1 MTSIDP
7 VTRKV
12 LRREIAKETSS
23 WSSAAL
29 PFVLLIGVATFS
41 IAFALHV
48 DAQQKGKLSKP
59 RQLDKGITWQRDPVT
74 GELNLGPGSINGS
87 EGEKPGEPRAGVI
100 GSATVRLVPVTCS
113 VLGGDSSVIVGLN
126 SGNFLVYD
134 DGIERPIQYFS
145 APSSDSA
152 RVAMVIDASPSVFP
166 DAVQMRG
173 AESALVDAL
182 APNDEVA
189 VVDFAA
195 HTFLQVGFSS
205 DRELLH
211 RAISRVDVREL
222 LGDTGG
228 SNIYEAVYLTA
239 RQLFPTAKGPQAIV
253 LITDGEDSG
262 LGLTMDPA
270 SAAPPGGLRGTS
282 FDKLTFE
289 DLVRT
294 LAAANIQVFA
304 ISTENRPKIMTPA
317 WLAKHADATLVTS
330 DARKLGIPPYTLY
343 LAELVRRTGG
353 QLYFLR
359 EAQSLSDT
367 LRQIAQRVSA
377 EYLLGFTPLPGA
389 DSDAPHP
396 GWHSL
401 RIEVAGRKNSTV
413 VHQAAYYVPATR

>member
-1 MTSIDP
+1 MLVS
-7 VTRKV
+7 V
-12 LRREIAKETSS
+12 
-23 WSSAAL
+23 AAL
-29 PFVLLIGVATFS
+29 S
-41 IAFALHV
+41 IPFAL
-48 DAQQKGKLSKP
+48 QSQTQKKGKLSKP
-59 RQLDKGITWQRDPVT
+59 RQLDKGVTWRRDPST
-74 GELNLGPGSINGS
+74 GELTFVPTAGDPDEDG
-87 EGEKPGEPRAGVI
+87 KAAEPRPGVI
-100 GSATVRLVPVTCS
+100 GRAMVRLVLEACS
-113 VLGGDSSVIVGLN
+113 VVNSDGSGIKGLKLED
-126 SGNFLVYD
+126 FRVYD
-134 DGIERPIQYFS
+134 DGVERPLMFFS
-145 APSSDSA
+145 APSSEPA

-166 DAVQMRG
+166 DSVQMRA

-182 APNDEVA
+182 APHDEVA

-195 HTFLQVGFSS
+195 HTFLQIGFSS

-211 RAISRVDVREL
+211 RAICRVDVREL

-239 RQLFPTAKGPQAIV
+239 RQLFPKPRGPQAIV
-253 LITDGEDSG
+253 LLTDGEDSG

-270 SAAPPGGLRGTS
+270 SAAPQPGTAGTS

-317 WLAKHADATLVTS
+317 WLAKHADTTMVTP

-367 LRQIAQRVSA
+367 LRQIAQRVGA

-389 DSDAPHP
+389 DSDAPHR

-401 RIEVAGRKNSTV
+401 RIETVGRNGANV

>member
-1 MTSIDP
+1 LTSIDP

-12 LRREIAKETSS
+12 LRFALLAGIAT
-23 WSSAAL
+23 L
-29 PFVLLIGVATFS
+29 S
-41 IAFALHV
+41 IPFALHLE
-48 DAQQKGKLSKP
+48 AQQKGKLSKP
-59 RQLDKGITWQRDPVT
+59 RQLDKGITWHRDPAT
-74 GELNLGPGSINGS
+74 GELNSGPVSVSG
-87 EGEKPGEPRAGVI
+87 GEAEKLVEPRAGVI

-113 VLGGDSSVIVGLN
+113 ALDGDSSVIAGLN
-126 SGNFLVYD
+126 SESFRVYD
-134 DGIERPIQYFS
+134 EGVERPIQYFS
-145 APSSDSA
+145 APSSDPA

-166 DAVQMRG
+166 DSVQMRG
-173 AESALVDAL
+173 AEGALVDAL

-205 DRELLH
+205 DRDLLH
-211 RAISRVDVREL
+211 RAIGRVDVREL

-239 RQLFPTAKGPQAIV
+239 RQLFPTPRGPQAIV
-253 LITDGEDSG
+253 LLTDGEDSG

-270 SAAPPGGLRGTS
+270 SAAPPAGPRGMS
-282 FDKLTFE
+282 FDRLTFE

-304 ISTENRPKIMTPA
+304 ISTENRPKIMTAA
-317 WLAKHADATLVTS
+317 WLAKHADTTLVTF

-389 DSDAPHP
+389 DSDAPHM

-401 RIEVAGRKNSTV
+401 RIEVAGRNDATV
-413 VHQAAYYVPATR
+413 VHQAAYYVSATR

>member
-1 MTSIDP
+1 
-7 VTRKV
+7 
-12 LRREIAKETSS
+12 LR
-23 WSSAAL
+23 
-29 PFVLLIGVATFS
+29 
-41 IAFALHV
+41 IAFVIGLVALSLTFTV
-48 DAQQKGKLSKP
+48 NVGAQRKKAKLSKP
-59 RQLDKGITWQRDPVT
+59 RQLDKGVTWRRDPAT
-74 GELNLGPGSINGS
+74 GELNSTTPAEVLDEESKLAESRPGVLITTVRIVPITFSVIGRDGSSINDLS
-87 EGEKPGEPRAGVI
+87 H
-100 GSATVRLVPVTCS
+100 
-113 VLGGDSSVIVGLN
+113 GD
-126 SGNFLVYD
+126 FRVYD
-134 DGIERPIQYFS
+134 DGIEQPIGIFS
-145 APSSDSA
+145 PPSKTPA

-166 DAVQMRG
+166 DSMQMRG

-211 RAISRVDVREL
+211 RAIGRVDVREL

-239 RQLFPTAKGPQAIV
+239 RQLFPKPRGPQAIV
-253 LITDGEDSG
+253 LLTDGEDSG

-270 SAAPPGGLRGTS
+270 SVAPPPGPRGMS

-317 WLAKHADATLVTS
+317 WLAKHADATLVTP

-353 QLYFLR
+353 RLYFLR

-367 LRQIAQRVSA
+367 LRQIAQRVGA
-377 EYLLGFTPLPGA
+377 EYLLGFTPLPSV
-389 DSDAPHP
+389 DSDAPHR

-401 RIEVAGRKNSTV
+401 RIEVASRDDATV

>member
-1 MTSIDP
+1 
-7 VTRKV
+7 VTRAAFA
-12 LRREIAKETSS
+12 RRFA
-23 WSSAAL
+23 
-29 PFVLLIGVATFS
+29 FLLGLAVFS
-41 IAFALHV
+41 IPFALLPQ
-48 DAQQKGKLSKP
+48 ARQKVKPPKLGKP
-59 RQLDKGITWQRDPVT
+59 RQLDKGVTWQRDPAT
-74 GELNLGPGSINGS
+74 GELNPPPPAGDRDPENNLSAQRP
-87 EGEKPGEPRAGVI
+87 GVI
-100 GSATVRLVPVTCS
+100 GRATVRLVPVTCS
-113 VLGGDSSVIVGLN
+113 VLDRDSSAIDGLK
-126 SGNFLVYD
+126 SGDFRVYD
-134 DGIERPIQYFS
+134 DGVERPIAIFS
-145 APSSDSA
+145 SSSKAPA

-211 RAISRVDVREL
+211 RAIGHVDVREL

-228 SNIYEAVYLTA
+228 SNIYEAVYLAA
-239 RQLFPTAKGPQAIV
+239 RQLFPAPRGPQAIV
-253 LITDGEDSG
+253 LLTDGQDSG

-270 SAAPPGGLRGTS
+270 SEALQPGKSNDR
-282 FDKLTFE
+282 LTFE
-289 DLVRT
+289 DVVRT

-304 ISTENRPKIMTPA
+304 ISTENRPKIMTPE
-317 WLAKHADATLVTS
+317 WLAKHKDATLVTP
-330 DARKLGIPPYTLY
+330 DARKAGIPPYTLY

-367 LRQIAQRVSA
+367 LRQIAQRVGT
-377 EYLLGFTPLPGA
+377 EYLVGFTPLAG
-389 DSDAPHP
+389 DSTDAPHA

-401 RIEVAGRKNSTV
+401 RIEVVGRNNASV
-413 VHQAAYYVPATR
+413 VHQAAYYVPKAR

>member
-1 MTSIDP
+1 
-7 VTRKV
+7 VTCPRRTT
-12 LRREIAKETSS
+12 LRIAFVIGL
-23 WSSAAL
+23 AAL
-29 PFVLLIGVATFS
+29 SVTFTVH
-41 IAFALHV
+41 LR
-48 DAQQKGKLSKP
+48 AQQKQKMSKP
-59 RQLDKGITWQRDPVT
+59 RQLDKGVTWKRDAAT
-74 GELNLGPGSINGS
+74 GELNSTTPAEVLDEESKLAESRPGVLITTVRIVPITFSVIGRDGSSINDLS
-87 EGEKPGEPRAGVI
+87 R
-100 GSATVRLVPVTCS
+100 
-113 VLGGDSSVIVGLN
+113 GD
-126 SGNFLVYD
+126 FRVYD
-134 DGIERPIQYFS
+134 EGVEQLIGIFS
-145 APSSDSA
+145 PMSKAFA

-166 DAVQMRG
+166 DAMQMRG

-195 HTFLQVGFSS
+195 HIFLQAGFSS

-211 RAISRVDVREL
+211 RAIGRVDVREL

-239 RQLFPTAKGPQAIV
+239 RQLFPTPRGPQVIV
-253 LITDGEDSG
+253 LLTDGEDSG

-270 SAAPPGGLRGTS
+270 SAAPPPGPRGLS

-289 DLVRT
+289 DLART

-317 WLAKHADATLVTS
+317 WLAKHADATLVTP

-389 DSDAPHP
+389 DSDAPHR

-401 RIEVAGRKNSTV
+401 RIEIVGRNDATV
-413 VHQAAYYVPATR
+413 VHQTAYYVPATR

>member
-1 MTSIDP
+1 MIG
-7 VTRKV
+7 
-12 LRREIAKETSS
+12 L
-23 WSSAAL
+23 AAL
-29 PFVLLIGVATFS
+29 SVTFTVH
-41 IAFALHV
+41 LR
-48 DAQQKGKLSKP
+48 AQQKQKLSKP
-59 RQLDKGITWQRDPVT
+59 RQLDKSVTWRRDPAT
-74 GELNLGPGSINGS
+74 GELNSTTPAEVLDEERKLAELRQRVLITTVRIVPITFSVIGRDGSSINELS
-87 EGEKPGEPRAGVI
+87 H
-100 GSATVRLVPVTCS
+100 
-113 VLGGDSSVIVGLN
+113 GD
-126 SGNFLVYD
+126 FRVYD
-134 DGIERPIQYFS
+134 DGVERPIGIFS
-145 APSSDSA
+145 PPSKTPA

-166 DAVQMRG
+166 DSVQMRG

-182 APNDEVA
+182 APHDEVA

-195 HTFLQVGFSS
+195 HTFLQIGFSS

-239 RQLFPTAKGPQAIV
+239 RQLFPKPRGPQAIV
-253 LITDGEDSG
+253 LLTDGEDSG

-270 SAAPPGGLRGTS
+270 SAAPPPGPGGMS

-289 DLVRT
+289 DIART
-294 LAAANIQVFA
+294 LAAANIQIFA
-304 ISTENRPKIMTPA
+304 ISTENRPKIMTAA
-317 WLAKHADATLVTS
+317 WLAKHADATLVTP

-359 EAQSLSDT
+359 EAQSLADT
-367 LRQIAQRVSA
+367 LRQIAQRVSG
-377 EYLLGFTPLPGA
+377 EYLLGFTPLPA
-389 DSDAPHP
+389 VDSDAPHR

-401 RIEVAGRKNSTV
+401 RIEVVGRNDATV

>member
-1 MTSIDP
+1 
-7 VTRKV
+7 
-12 LRREIAKETSS
+12 
-23 WSSAAL
+23 
-29 PFVLLIGVATFS
+29 LLIGVAMFS
-41 IAFALHV
+41 IGFALQV
-48 DAQQKGKLSKP
+48 EAQQKGKLSKP

-74 GELNLGPGSINGS
+74 GELNIGPATVNES
-87 EGEKPGEPRAGVI
+87 EAEKLAEPRAGVI
-100 GSATVRLVPVTCS
+100 GRATVRLVPVTCS
-113 VLGGDSSVIVGLN
+113 VLDGNSAVIKGLN
-126 SGNFLVYD
+126 SGSFRVYD
-134 DGIERPIQYFS
+134 EGIERPIQYFS
-145 APSSDSA
+145 APSSDPA

-166 DAVQMRG
+166 DSVQMRG

-195 HTFLQVGFSS
+195 HTFLQIGFSS

-211 RAISRVDVREL
+211 RAIGRVDVREL

-239 RQLFPTAKGPQAIV
+239 RQLFPTPRGPQAIV
-253 LITDGEDSG
+253 LLTDGEDSG

-270 SAAPPGGLRGTS
+270 SAAPPQGPRGMS

-317 WLAKHADATLVTS
+317 WLAKHADATLVTF

-389 DSDAPHP
+389 DSDAPHM

-401 RIEVAGRKNSTV
+401 RIEVAGRNDATV
-413 VHQAAYYVPATR
+413 VHQAAYYVSATR

>member
-1 MTSIDP
+1 LVS
-7 VTRKV
+7 V
-12 LRREIAKETSS
+12 
-23 WSSAAL
+23 AAL
-29 PFVLLIGVATFS
+29 SIPF
-41 IAFALHV
+41 AFHV
-48 DAQQKGKLSKP
+48 EAQQKGKLSKP

-74 GELNLGPGSINGS
+74 GELNLRPASVNGG
-87 EGEKPGEPRAGVI
+87 EGEKLAEPRAGVI
-100 GSATVRLVPVTCS
+100 GRATVRLVPVTCS
-113 VLGGDSSVIVGLN
+113 VLDGNSSVINGLN
-126 SGNFLVYD
+126 SANFRAYD
-134 DGIERPIQYFS
+134 EGVERPIQYFS
-145 APSSDSA
+145 VPSSDPA
-152 RVAMVIDASPSVFP
+152 RVAMVIDASPSAFP
-166 DAVQMRG
+166 DSVQMRG

-182 APNDEVA
+182 APDDEVA

-211 RAISRVDVREL
+211 RAIGRVDVREL

-239 RQLFPTAKGPQAIV
+239 RQLFSAPRGPQAIV
-253 LITDGEDSG
+253 LLTDGEDSG

-270 SAAPPGGLRGTS
+270 SAAPQPGPRGMS
-282 FDKLTFE
+282 LDKLTFE

-304 ISTENRPKIMTPA
+304 ISTENRPRIMTPA
-317 WLAKHADATLVTS
+317 WLAKHVATTLVTP
-330 DARKLGIPPYTLY
+330 DARKSGIPPYTLY

-389 DSDAPHP
+389 DSDAPHR

-401 RIEVAGRKNSTV
+401 RIEVVGRSDANV
-413 VHQAAYYVPATR
+413 VHQAAYYVPTTR

>member
-1 MTSIDP
+1 
-7 VTRKV
+7 
-12 LRREIAKETSS
+12 
-23 WSSAAL
+23 
-29 PFVLLIGVATFS
+29 
-41 IAFALHV
+41 
-48 DAQQKGKLSKP
+48 
-59 RQLDKGITWQRDPVT
+59 
-74 GELNLGPGSINGS
+74 
-87 EGEKPGEPRAGVI
+87 VI

-113 VLGGDSSVIVGLN
+113 ALDGDSSVIAGLN
-126 SGNFLVYD
+126 SESFRVYD
-134 DGIERPIQYFS
+134 EGVERPIQYFS
-145 APSSDSA
+145 APSSDPA

-166 DAVQMRG
+166 DSVQMRG
-173 AESALVDAL
+173 AEGALVDAL

-205 DRELLH
+205 DRDLLH
-211 RAISRVDVREL
+211 RAIGRVDVREL

-239 RQLFPTAKGPQAIV
+239 RQLFPTPRGPQAIV
-253 LITDGEDSG
+253 LLTDGEDSG

-270 SAAPPGGLRGTS
+270 SAAPPAGPRGMS
-282 FDKLTFE
+282 FDRLTFE

-304 ISTENRPKIMTPA
+304 ISTENRPKIMTAA
-317 WLAKHADATLVTS
+317 WLAKHADTTLVTF

-389 DSDAPHP
+389 DSDAPHM

-401 RIEVAGRKNSTV
+401 RIEVAGRNDATV
-413 VHQAAYYVPATR
+413 VHQAAYYVSATR

>member
-1 MTSIDP
+1 LLVSI
-7 VTRKV
+7 
-12 LRREIAKETSS
+12 
-23 WSSAAL
+23 AAL
-29 PFVLLIGVATFS
+29 S
-41 IAFALHV
+41 IPFALHS
-48 DAQQKGKLSKP
+48 QTQKKERLSKP
-59 RQLDKGITWQRDPVT
+59 RQLDKGVAWRRDPAT
-74 GELNLGPGSINGS
+74 GELIIAPTVGDPDEDG
-87 EGEKPGEPRAGVI
+87 KAAEPRPRVI
-100 GSATVRLVPVTCS
+100 GRAMVRLVLETCS
-113 VLGGDSSVIVGLN
+113 VLNSDGSGIKGLKPVD
-126 SGNFLVYD
+126 FRVYD
-134 DGIERPIQYFS
+134 DGIERPLMIFS
-145 APSSDSA
+145 VPSSDPA

-166 DAVQMRG
+166 DSVQMRG

-182 APNDEVA
+182 APSDEIA

-211 RAISRVDVREL
+211 RAIGRVDVREL

-239 RQLFPTAKGPQAIV
+239 RQLFPKPRGPQAIV
-253 LITDGEDSG
+253 LLTDGEDSG

-270 SAAPPGGLRGTS
+270 SAAPPPGPRGMS
-282 FDKLTFE
+282 FDRLTFE

-317 WLAKHADATLVTS
+317 WLAKHADATLVTP

-377 EYLLGFTPLPGA
+377 DYLLGFTPLPGA
-389 DSDAPHP
+389 DSDAPHM

-401 RIEVAGRKNSTV
+401 RIEVAGRDDATV
-413 VHQAAYYVPATR
+413 VHQAAYYVPTIR

>member
-1 MTSIDP
+1 VISTSIDF
-7 VTRKV
+7 VTRTSV
-12 LRREIAKETSS
+12 LPRFAFLIGL
-23 WSSAAL
+23 AAL
-29 PFVLLIGVATFS
+29 S
-41 IAFALHV
+41 ISSVPHSQ
-48 DAQQKGKLSKP
+48 AQQKAKLSKP
-59 RQLDKGITWQRDPVT
+59 RQLDKGITWHRDPVT
-74 GELNLGPGSINGS
+74 GELKFAPAAANGAE
-87 EGEKPGEPRAGVI
+87 EGKLAEPRAGVI
-100 GSATVRLVPVTCS
+100 GRATVRLVPVTCS
-113 VLGGDSSVIVGLN
+113 VLNSDGSGINELNHGD
-126 SGNFLVYD
+126 FRVYD
-134 DGIERPIQYFS
+134 DGVERPVPFFY
-145 APSSDSA
+145 APSHEPA
-152 RVAMVIDASPSVFP
+152 RVAMVIDASPSVLP
-166 DAVQMRG
+166 DSVQMKG

-239 RQLFPTAKGPQAIV
+239 GQLFPAPRGPQAIV
-253 LITDGEDSG
+253 LLTDGEDSG

-270 SAAPPGGLRGTS
+270 SAAPQPGQRGVS
-282 FDKLTFE
+282 GDKLTFE
-289 DLVRT
+289 DVVRT

-317 WLAKHADATLVTS
+317 WLAKHRDATLVTP
-330 DARKLGIPPYTLY
+330 DARKSGIPPYTLY

-367 LRQIAQRVSA
+367 LRQIAQRVGA
-377 EYLLGFTPLPGA
+377 EYLLGFTPLPGG
-389 DSDAPHP
+389 DSDAPHA

-401 RIEVAGRKNSTV
+401 RVEVAGRSDVTV